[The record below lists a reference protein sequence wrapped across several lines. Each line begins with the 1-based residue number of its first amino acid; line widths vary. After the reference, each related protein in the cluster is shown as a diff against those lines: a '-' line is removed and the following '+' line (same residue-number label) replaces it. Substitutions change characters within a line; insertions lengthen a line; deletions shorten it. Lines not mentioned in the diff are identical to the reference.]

1 MPSFKF
7 KLIFINQRGF
17 DGNTHSFQELIET
30 SFERN
35 YRNNLGVNVFI
46 KNIEILDG
54 EIATLCFWDISEK
67 EIFKFF
73 RKSLYRGATGV
84 VIAFDLSDLESYER
98 TNSQIQEI
106 RSILGREIPY
116 VLIGVNKGKINDQLD
131 MDELTISAEQNG
143 GIFIEF
149 SEDTNI
155 LFLNAITHM
164 ILKIIDSRCI
174 IH

>member
-17 DGNTHSFQELIET
+17 VGNKHTFQELIET
-30 SFERN
+30 KFERN

-46 KNIEILDG
+46 KNIDILDG

-67 EIFKFF
+67 ETFKFF

-84 VIAFDLSDLESYER
+84 VIAFDLADLECYER
-98 TNSQIQEI
+98 ANSQIQEI
-106 RSILGREIPY
+106 RSILEREIPY
-116 VLIGVNKGKINDQLD
+116 VLIGVNKGKIDVKLD
-131 MDELTISAEQNG
+131 LQDLTISAEHNG

-149 SEDTNI
+149 SEDSEI
-155 LFLNAITHM
+155 FFLNDITQL
-164 ILKIIDSRCI
+164 ILNIIN
-174 IH
+174 